1 MWSKFFQPGATTDL
15 LGKPAEPRQV
25 EQTDRRRI
33 FVAAGSNGSGRL
45 LPLFFLYALCGG
57 LATLVD
63 WGSFYIAS
71 YLLKWHYVLA
81 VILSFSLGT
90 LVNYISNKFITFHNF
105 YKNIPLQFGVFL
117 VGAGS
122 ALLLTALMML
132 LMVEYFHY
140 SKMGARILVTGIM
153 LFYNFNFHRCLTF
166 GRLR

>member
-1 MWSKFFQPGATTDL
+1 MPQA
-15 LGKPAEPRQV
+15 
-25 EQTDRRRI
+25 
-33 FVAAGSNGSGRL
+33 
-45 LPLFFLYALCGG
+45 LFFSFLCYVLCGG
-57 LATLVD
+57 LATIFD
-63 WGSFYIAS
+63 WGSFYVAS

-132 LMVEYFHY
+132 LLVEYFHY

-153 LFYNFNFHRCLTF
+153 LFYNFNFHRYLTF